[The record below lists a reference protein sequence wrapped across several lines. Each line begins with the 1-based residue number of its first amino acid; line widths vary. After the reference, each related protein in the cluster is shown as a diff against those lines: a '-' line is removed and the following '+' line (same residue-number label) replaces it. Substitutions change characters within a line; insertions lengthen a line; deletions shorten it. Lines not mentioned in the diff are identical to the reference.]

1 MNFFIFLNF
10 WNTFH
15 KDKNKLINKNPIPLI
30 ISSLQ
35 SKAQSLTCVKCKRS
49 NFAQE
54 LGIKSCLGPPRGLS
68 QRCSQFKRV
77 IGHRDLFWTW
87 TGKKINIYVFARSK
101 GSLLKNKH
109 CIHCLCPLLS
119 YFSTVFMHL
128 FDNDIHIHIYTHVY
142 FTEMLTKVQP
152 GREKEEKKPPP
163 STGQQSIE
171 SNVFVFNTCNQRK

>member
-1 MNFFIFLNF
+1 MSNNVHFFIFLNF

-35 SKAQSLTCVKCKRS
+35 SKAQRLTCVKCKRS

-77 IGHRDLFWTW
+77 IGLRDLFWTW

-101 GSLLKNKH
+101 ESLLKKKKNTAYTTSVLFYH
-109 CIHCLCPLLS
+109 TSLQSLCIYLIMI
-119 YFSTVFMHL
+119 Y
-128 FDNDIHIHIYTHVY
+128 IYIYTHMY
-142 FTEMLTKVQP
+142 ILQK
-152 GREKEEKKPPP
+152 
-163 STGQQSIE
+163 
-171 SNVFVFNTCNQRK
+171 C